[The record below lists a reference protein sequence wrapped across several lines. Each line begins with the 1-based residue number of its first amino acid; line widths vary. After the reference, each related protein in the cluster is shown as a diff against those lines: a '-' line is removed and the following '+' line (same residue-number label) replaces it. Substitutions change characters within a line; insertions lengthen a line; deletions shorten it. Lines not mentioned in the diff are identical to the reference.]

1 LKFFKPIVLAM
12 VVFAIVATMG
22 CVNLCKE
29 ITTGATATPTATP
42 TPTPKP
48 TIIATPTLPAV
59 NDTIERQYNYV
70 DRIDA
75 GINEYNA
82 GIQNMNSAQ
91 AAYNDSQYVNASQTI
106 RLAINNMENAKT
118 QFNAMEQF
126 ASTDTEYNLS
136 GKWYET
142 ANYYSI
148 CFNYLDQG
156 YLELQNQS
164 TRVTPNYI
172 KERFYF
178 GEAQYY
184 NGLAKQS
191 FNQAKDL
198 EKQTFL
204 AQQG

>member
-1 LKFFKPIVLAM
+1 MA
-12 VVFAIVATMG
+12 VFAIVATMG

-29 ITTGATATPTATP
+29 TTTGVTSTPTITP
-42 TPTPKP
+42 TPAP
-48 TIIATPTLPAV
+48 TTVGTPTLPTV
-59 NDTIERQYNYV
+59 NETIERQYNYV
-70 DRIDA
+70 DRINA
-75 GINEYNA
+75 GINEYNT

-91 AAYNDSQYVNASQTI
+91 AAYNDSQYTNASQII
-106 RLAINNMENAKT
+106 RNAINNMDNAKA
-118 QFNAMEQF
+118 QFNAMQQY

-148 CFNYLDQG
+148 CYNYLDQG
-156 YLELQNQS
+156 YQELQNQS
-164 TRVTPNYI
+164 TRNPPNYI

-184 NGLAKQS
+184 NDLAKQS

>member
-1 LKFFKPIVLAM
+1 MA
-12 VVFAIVATMG
+12 VFAIVATMG

-29 ITTGATATPTATP
+29 TTTGVTSTPTITP
-42 TPTPKP
+42 TPAP
-48 TIIATPTLPAV
+48 TTVATPTLPAV

-70 DRIDA
+70 DKINV

-91 AAYNDSQYVNASQTI
+91 AAYNDSQYINASQTI
-106 RLAINNMENAKT
+106 KIAIDHMDNAKA
-118 QFNAMEQF
+118 QFNAMQQY

-156 YLELQNQS
+156 YQELQNQS
-164 TRVTPNYI
+164 THVPPNYI

-184 NGLAKQS
+184 NDLAKQS

-204 AQQG
+204 AQQ